1 MNLQEL
7 QEFVRDF
14 QRVSIAE
21 MKLYLGIDRQT
32 LNPLLEGLM
41 QQGTVKRSYTSKECS
56 TCQKCDT
63 EEIEFYE
70 WIAASV

>member
-7 QEFVRDF
+7 QEFVCNF

-21 MKLYLGIDRQT
+21 MKLYLQIDRQT
-32 LNPLLEGLM
+32 LNPMLERLM
-41 QQGTVKRSYTSKECS
+41 QKGVVQKSATAEECG
-56 TCQKCDT
+56 TCQKKCDN

-70 WIAASV
+70 WVQSV